1 MLPLT
6 TQQRSQQL
14 DAERRQKLAK
24 FAIGF
29 TSFGGLL
36 WLLFFLVY
44 GDLTAA
50 LATGFASA
58 PAWVA
63 LVLFMTGRTRRAR
76 YLWLVTM
83 PLTFL
88 VTTVFFGTEINPE
101 LIFLAIIG
109 FPFLF
114 FSWDTERRALTL
126 LTVYQF
132 VLALIALSF
141 DRLGDP
147 SWFPVPP
154 PATLVDPATIDWGVR
169 MTVLAVLLLE
179 LTYFAFLTQKSARE
193 TEQALE
199 DAEAAARSRGEFL
212 ANMSHE
218 IRTPMN
224 GLIGMIE
231 VLETM
236 DEDKR
241 HERSIGMIRNSAFS
255 LLRILDDILD
265 ASQIDAGKLSV
276 EKTKVELRPLL
287 EGAAQTLQTQADTL
301 GVRLRMLVDPTL
313 PEWIWSDSGRLR
325 QVLLNLLSNAVKYS
339 SERLTGHIGTV
350 YFRTAYCPEGTDIC
364 IEISDNGT
372 GMSPEVLNTL
382 FQPFAEG
389 ELASR
394 RQVGGTGLGLSI
406 TRSLIELMDGR
417 ITVDSEEGKGTVVKV
432 YLPLEPA
439 DGPKHQPDLTGLTIL
454 CLDLMDEEMRK
465 GMREIM
471 GGGGAQLQFISH
483 VEELDTDVLDPD
495 NPPIF
500 MVPTADEAQ
509 SAHMQ
514 EAVLN
519 RWPDAK
525 IVCFSASRSA
535 RYGMQNDNVYLIQIF
550 PMMGTELYR
559 ALAQL
564 GGLLKTEDD
573 PTPLDPAADS
583 GKDQL
588 DPDWSPHLL
597 VVEDN
602 EINRMVLSKQLEL
615 LGYEHSVTEHGLAG
629 LAAWSSGEFD
639 LVLTDCHMP
648 QMDGFELT
656 KAIRQHEQQ
665 EDMPPIPIIAIT
677 ANALKGEAE
686 KCLAH
691 GMDDYMA
698 KPVELETLRNKLEKH
713 LRMVQNS
720 KHLRGKHLQ

>member
-1 MLPLT
+1 MLQT
-6 TQQRSQQL
+6 RTQQKAQKL
-14 DAERRQKLAK
+14 DAARRENLAK

-29 TSFGGLL
+29 TSIAGLI
-36 WLLFFLVY
+36 WLFFFAFF
-44 GDLTAA
+44 GDLIAA
-50 LATGFASA
+50 FATGVATA

-63 LVLFMTGRTRRAR
+63 LALLLSGRTNFAR
-76 YLWLVTM
+76 YVWLVSM

-88 VTTVFFGTEINPE
+88 VTTVYFGTETNPE
-101 LIFLAIIG
+101 LVFLAIIG

-114 FSWDTERRALTL
+114 FSWDTERRPLIALTI
-126 LTVYQF
+126 YQF

-147 SWFPVPP
+147 AWFPVPP
-154 PATLVDPATIDWGVR
+154 PETILDRSAIDWGVR

-179 LTYFAFLTQKSARE
+179 LSYFAFLTQKSARE
-193 TEQALE
+193 TEIALE

-236 DEDKR
+236 NEDKR
-241 HERSIGMIRNSAFS
+241 HARSIGMIRNSAFS

-301 GVRLRMLVDPTL
+301 EVRLRMLVDPKL

-339 SERLTGHIGTV
+339 SKRLTGHLGTV
-350 YFRTAYCPEGTDIC
+350 YFRTTYCADGSNLYV
-364 IEISDNGT
+364 EISDNGT
-372 GMSPEVLNTL
+372 GMSPEVLKTL

-417 ITVDSEEGKGTVVKV
+417 IDVESTEGKGTTVKV
-432 YLPLEPA
+432 LLPLEPA
-439 DGPKHQPDLTGLTIL
+439 DGPRNQPDLTGLNIL
-454 CLDLMDEEMRK
+454 CFDLMDEEMRK
-465 GMREIM
+465 GMREII
-471 GGGGAQLQFISH
+471 GGAGARLQFVSQ
-483 VEELDTDVLDPD
+483 VDDLDTQVLDPD
-495 NPPIF
+495 SPPIF
-500 MVPTADEAQ
+500 LVPTADQVQ
-509 SAHMQ
+509 SSFLQ
-514 EAVLN
+514 EAVLK

-525 IVCFSASRSA
+525 MVCFSASRSA

-564 GGLLKTEDD
+564 GGILEEGEETTIADAQLTVPQKAALK
-573 PTPLDPAADS
+573 
-583 GKDQL
+583 
-588 DPDWSPHLL
+588 DWTPHLL

-615 LGYEHSVTEHGLAG
+615 LGYEHSLTENGVAG
-629 LAAWSSGEFD
+629 LSAWHAGGYD
-639 LVLTDCHMP
+639 LILTDCHMP

-656 KAIRQHEQQ
+656 QAVRQHEQQ
-665 EDMPPIPIIAIT
+665 HGQPPIPIIAIT

-698 KPVELETLRNKLEKH
+698 KPVELETLRSKIEKH
-713 LRMVQNS
+713 LSLVQLAKQAKDNLS
-720 KHLRGKHLQ
+720 R